1 MELFPLL
8 NSTSKTR
15 EKIMPKMEMDT
26 SNKINFDRI
35 KQNVVEFFTTHFS
48 KISADT
54 LGWLAAIALHASTI
68 PTLLA
73 LLTGLTD
80 DTPNI
85 DIVMFMWFGLIL
97 LFGRAIIL
105 KDMLNIVTIGFGF
118 VVQAVLM
125 ALILFK

>member
-1 MELFPLL
+1 M
-8 NSTSKTR
+8 NDASN
-15 EKIMPKMEMDT
+15 
-26 SNKINFDRI
+26 NKISFDNI
-35 KQNVVEFFTTHFS
+35 KESVVEFFSTHVS

-54 LGWLAAIALHASTI
+54 MGWLAAIALHAATI
-68 PTLLA
+68 PTLMA

-80 DTPNI
+80 HTPNV
-85 DIVMFMWFGLIL
+85 DLVMFMWLGLVL

-125 ALILFK
+125 AMILFK

>member
-1 MELFPLL
+1 MPLL
-8 NSTSKTR
+8 TSTPRYK
-15 EKIMPKMEMDT
+15 PKMEN
-26 SNKINFDRI
+26 SKKIDFDRI
-35 KQNVVEFFTTHFS
+35 KQSVVEFFSTHFS
-48 KISADT
+48 KISAET
-54 LGWLAAIALHASTI
+54 MGWLAAIALHAATV

-80 DTPNI
+80 VTPSVDVI
-85 DIVMFMWFGLIL
+85 MFMWLGLVL
-97 LFGRAIIL
+97 LFGRAVIL

>member
-1 MELFPLL
+1 MPLL
-8 NSTSKTR
+8 TSTRKKLELQKTMENS
-15 EKIMPKMEMDT
+15 KID
-26 SNKINFDRI
+26 FDRI
-35 KQNVVEFFTTHFS
+35 KNQVAEFFTTHFS

-54 LGWLAAIALHASTI
+54 MGWLAAIALHAATI

-80 DTPNI
+80 STPSVDVI
-85 DIVMFMWFGLIL
+85 LFLWLGLVL

-105 KDMLNIVTIGFGF
+105 KDLLNISTIGLGF
-118 VVQAVLM
+118 VIQASLM

>member
-1 MELFPLL
+1 MALL
-8 NSTSKTR
+8 SSTRRIK
-15 EKIMPKMEMDT
+15 PYKMET
-26 SNKINFDRI
+26 SNKIDFDRI
-35 KQNVVEFFTTHFS
+35 KRNVAEFFTTHFS

-54 LGWLAAIALHASTI
+54 LGWLAAIALHAATI

-80 DTPNI
+80 STPSV
-85 DIVMFMWFGLIL
+85 DVVLFLWLGLVL

-105 KDMLNIVTIGFGF
+105 RDLLNISTIGLGF
-118 VVQAVLM
+118 VIQSALM

>member
-1 MELFPLL
+1 MPLL
-8 NSTSKTR
+8 TSTPRVKQ
-15 EKIMPKMEMDT
+15 MPKMED
-26 SNKINFDRI
+26 SNKISFDRI
-35 KQNVVEFFTTHFS
+35 KQNVAEFFSTHFS
-48 KISADT
+48 KISAET
-54 LGWLAAIALHASTI
+54 MGWLAAIALHAATI

-80 DTPNI
+80 TTPSV
-85 DIVMFMWFGLIL
+85 DVVLFMWLGLVL
-97 LFGRAIIL
+97 LFGRAVIL

>member
-1 MELFPLL
+1 MPLL
-8 NSTSKTR
+8 TSTRKIKHLNSKMETSK
-15 EKIMPKMEMDT
+15 KID
-26 SNKINFDRI
+26 FDRI
-35 KQNVVEFFTTHFS
+35 KHQIAEFFTTHFS

-54 LGWLAAIALHASTI
+54 LGWLAAIALHAATI

-80 DTPNI
+80 STPSV
-85 DIVMFMWFGLIL
+85 DVVLFLWLGLVL

-105 KDMLNIVTIGFGF
+105 KDLLNISTIGLGF
-118 VVQAVLM
+118 VIQSALM

>member
-1 MELFPLL
+1 MPILTSTRKKPEIQKTME
-8 NSTSKTR
+8 NS
-15 EKIMPKMEMDT
+15 KID
-26 SNKINFDRI
+26 FDRI
-35 KQNVVEFFTTHFS
+35 KHQVADFFTTHFS

-54 LGWLAAIALHASTI
+54 MGWLAAIALHAATV

-80 DTPNI
+80 STPSV
-85 DIVMFMWFGLIL
+85 DVVLFLWLGLVL

-105 KDMLNIVTIGFGF
+105 KDILNISTIGLGF
-118 VVQAVLM
+118 VIQASLM

>member
-1 MELFPLL
+1 MPILT
-8 NSTSKTR
+8 STRRKSD
-15 EKIMPKMEMDT
+15 IQKMEN
-26 SNKINFDRI
+26 SKIDFDRI
-35 KQNVVEFFTTHFS
+35 KDQVAEFFTTHFS

-54 LGWLAAIALHASTI
+54 LGWLAAIALHAATV

-80 DTPNI
+80 STPSV
-85 DIVMFMWFGLIL
+85 DVVLFLWLGLVL

-105 KDMLNIVTIGFGF
+105 KDLLNIATIGLGF
-118 VVQAVLM
+118 VIQSSLM